1 MTTLLQKRRKEL
13 RTELIQIE
21 KQIYDLETAYLD
33 ETKDTGNIFT
43 GWNMSANAEKSKSK
57 KSTQNEDRHFSL
69 SSITSPASRRE
80 ESKKSGG
87 QAGKKTKEV
96 KVEDKEDDDE
106 EADAN

>member
-33 ETKDTGNIFT
+33 ETKETGNIFT
-43 GWNMSANAEKSKSK
+43 GWESFLHADKVKPR

-69 SSITSPASRRE
+69 SSVSSPASRRE
-80 ESKKSGG
+80 ESKRV
-87 QAGKKTKEV
+87 QF
-96 KVEDKEDDDE
+96 
-106 EADAN
+106 